1 MGDGF
6 NFSTFSLI
14 FIVCLFDYNHSHGCE
29 MISHVVLI
37 CISLM
42 TNAVEHLFIAY
53 WPYLWKS
60 IYSKSLSNLAE
71 EMEAC
76 VAGEESL

>member
-1 MGDGF
+1 
-6 NFSTFSLI
+6 
-14 FIVCLFDYNHSHGCE
+14 

-42 TNAVEHLFIAY
+42 TNDVEHLFIAY
-53 WPYLWKS
+53 WPYPWKS
-60 IYSKSLSNLAE
+60 IYSNSLSNLAE

-76 VAGEESL
+76 VAGEESLWWV

>member
-1 MGDGF
+1 
-6 NFSTFSLI
+6 
-14 FIVCLFDYNHSHGCE
+14 

-42 TNAVEHLFIAY
+42 TNDVEHLFIAY

-60 IYSKSLSNLAE
+60 IYSNSLSNLAE

-76 VAGEESL
+76 VAGEESLWWV

>member
-1 MGDGF
+1 
-6 NFSTFSLI
+6 
-14 FIVCLFDYNHSHGCE
+14 

-71 EMEAC
+71 ETEAC